1 MIGCMLVVFIGI
13 IVSFITGYKKPSD
26 VNPRTVNP
34 LHNFLCKRFLPKTLH
49 DKFLVKSIEEYD
61 KEQMITLGRGGSP
74 EFTRDSRNG
83 KVNPAFV
90 ASDDKELALVSSA
103 RGATNIQVTTTPEL
117 KAVRAFGESP
127 ISDRRKTAANGVTGS
142 PMKALSEDEAATPL

>member
-1 MIGCMLVVFIGI
+1 LTRI
-13 IVSFITGYKKPSD
+13 ITGYKKPSD

-34 LHNFLCKRFLPKTLH
+34 LYNFLCKRFLPKTLH

-61 KEQMITLGRGGSP
+61 KEQMIALGRAGSP
-74 EFTRDSRNG
+74 EFKPDTSNG

-103 RGATNIQVTTTPEL
+103 RGATNIQVTTPEL
-117 KAVRAFGESP
+117 IAVNAFGESP
-127 ISDRRKTAANGVTGS
+127 ISERRKTAANGVTGS
-142 PMKALSEDEAATPL
+142 PKKALSEDEAATPL